1 MKNLHYT
8 LKDKMLFWVAGY
20 TADENTGLVT
30 QKVKHLL
37 GDAQTFADKVGCK
50 IEDVQTLFNTQPPQ
64 YQYMRVFYVESDGHP
79 DAFVW
84 GGEWT
89 MDKVLTS

>member
-64 YQYMRVFYVESDGHP
+64 YQYMRVFYIKSDGHP

-84 GGEWT
+84 NGEWT

>member
-1 MKNLHYT
+1 MENLHYT
-8 LKDKMLFWVAGY
+8 SKDKMLFWVAGY

-37 GDAQTFADKVGCK
+37 QDAKTFADKVGCK
-50 IEDVQTLFNTQPPQ
+50 IEDVQTLYNTRPPR
-64 YQYMRVFYVESDGHP
+64 YQYMRVFYIESDGHP
-79 DAFVW
+79 DAFAW
-84 GGEWT
+84 NGEWT